1 MPGFGGA
8 LIKFGQR
15 FASNPK
21 VRQVASQLATR
32 YGSRLGTAARVGGK
46 LVAGGAAFTAGSR
59 LVDYVGGAFDD
70 NGYSTGRRRRINP
83 LNARAATR
91 AIRRIGLVRKQLR
104 KIESKLPKA
113 KCRRC
118 SSGGGYP
125 WRKRKC

>member
-21 VRQVASQLATR
+21 VRQAASQLAAR
-32 YGSRLGTAARVGGK
+32 YGSRIGAAGRVGGK
-46 LVAGGAAFTAGSR
+46 LIAGGAAFTAGSR
-59 LVDYVGGAFDD
+59 LVDYVGGAFGDE
-70 NGYSTGRRRRINP
+70 NGYTPRRRRINP
-83 LNARAATR
+83 LNARAANR

-118 SSGGGYP
+118 SSGGGG